1 LVEVLIL
8 LVLVDIAVSS
18 ALLAWLYREKLDF
31 EEIHQRFDEMQG
43 ALQVV
48 AEVLSKIPEMVPQF
62 SINQNPLQPLIE
74 AFAARMKQQW
84 GSNPEGL
91 LRDGEGRFKDGAQED
106 EEIEAA

>member
-1 LVEVLIL
+1 MVEVLIL

-48 AEVLSKIPEMVPQF
+48 AEVLTKIPEMVPQF

-91 LRDGEGRFKDGAQED
+91 LRDGVGRFTDGAQEN
-106 EEIEAA
+106 EEIEST

>member
-48 AEVLSKIPEMVPQF
+48 AEVLTKIPEMVPQF

-91 LRDGEGRFKDGAQED
+91 LRDGVGRFTDGAQEN
-106 EEIEAA
+106 EEIEST